1 MNKGLAFLLAWG
13 FLVLFLV
20 SYLIVQILEY
30 FGVI

>member
-1 MNKGLAFLLAWG
+1 MNKGLVFLLAWG